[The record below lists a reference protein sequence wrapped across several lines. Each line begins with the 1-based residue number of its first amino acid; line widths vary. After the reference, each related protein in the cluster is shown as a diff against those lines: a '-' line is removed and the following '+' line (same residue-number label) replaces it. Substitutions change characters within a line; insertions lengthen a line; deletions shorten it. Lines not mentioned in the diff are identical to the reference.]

1 MMTSAADQHS
11 YRRVRDA
18 AASRRALL
26 SAAGEL
32 FHARG
37 YEGATVRDIGERAGV
52 DPALIAR
59 YFGGKERL
67 YLAVLAEEH
76 VEDDAPLDPQ
86 TFVAELLGHWD
97 LRGHSPVSRALGAL
111 ELSDDVR
118 EQVREIVKE
127 RMVRKVAIE
136 GPDAALRA
144 EILIALVLGIS
155 LTRANGTMPQL
166 SCASRARLLE
176 ALAPVVDGL
185 TPPSPRS

>member
-1 MMTSAADQHS
+1 MTSAVPKDTQGRA
-11 YRRVRDA
+11 RDA
-18 AASRRALL
+18 VATRQALL
-26 SAAGEL
+26 TAAGEL

-59 YFGGKERL
+59 YFGGKEGL

-76 VEDDAPLDPQ
+76 VEDAAPLDPQ
-86 TFVAELLGHWD
+86 TFVAELLRHWD

-111 ELSDDVR
+111 EVSDEVR
-118 EQVREIVKE
+118 EQVREIVQE
-127 RMVRKVAIE
+127 RMVRMVAID

-166 SCASRARLLE
+166 SSASRAQLLE
-176 ALAPVVDGL
+176 ALAPVVDEL
-185 TPPSPRS
+185 A

>member
-1 MMTSAADQHS
+1 MTSAVDKDTN
-11 YRRVRDA
+11 RRSRDA

-59 YFGGKERL
+59 YFGGKEGL
-67 YLAVLAEEH
+67 YLAALAEEH
-76 VEDDAPLDPQ
+76 VEDDAPLDPR
-86 TFVAELLGHWD
+86 TFVSELLEHWD

-111 ELSDDVR
+111 EVSDDVR
-118 EQVREIVKE
+118 EQVREIVQE
-127 RMVRKVAIE
+127 RMVRKVAVE

-166 SCASRARLLE
+166 SHTSRARLLD
-176 ALAPVVDGL
+176 ALAPVVDAL
-185 TPPSPRS
+185 A

>member
-18 AASRRALL
+18 AASRLALL
-26 SAAGEL
+26 TAAGEL

-86 TFVAELLGHWD
+86 TFVAELLAHWD

-111 ELSDDVR
+111 EVSDEVR
-118 EQVREIVKE
+118 AQVQAIVE
-127 RMVRKVAIE
+127 RRLLARFGFE
-136 GPDAALRA
+136 GPDAELRA
-144 EILIALVLGIS
+144 EILLALVLGIS
-155 LTRANGTMPQL
+155 LTRSNGTLPQL
-166 SCASRARLLE
+166 AQASRERLTA
-176 ALAPVVDGL
+176 ALDPVVDAL
-185 TPPSPRS
+185 A

>member
-1 MMTSAADQHS
+1 MTSAVPKDTHG
-11 YRRVRDA
+11 RVRDA
-18 AASRRALL
+18 VEARQALL
-26 SAAGEL
+26 TAAGEL

-37 YEGATVRDIGERAGV
+37 YEGATVRDIGERAGA

-59 YFGGKERL
+59 YFGGKEGL

-76 VEDDAPLDPQ
+76 VEDAVPLDPR
-86 TFVAELLGHWD
+86 TFVAELLRHWD

-111 ELSDDVR
+111 EVSDEVR
-118 EQVREIVKE
+118 EQVREIVQE
-127 RMVRKVAIE
+127 RMVRKVAID

-166 SCASRARLLE
+166 SRASRERLLD
-176 ALAPVVDGL
+176 ALAPVVDQL
-185 TPPSPRS
+185 A